1 VSVLHVQVT
10 FYTRRDCP
18 LCDKA
23 KAAIRASGADVEL
36 VEVDIDQ
43 DPELQRRFTDDV
55 PVIYVNG
62 REAFRHFVHPQA
74 FAAYVRG
81 VSPSLEFDRTPLEHD
96 EIRALMSHLQP
107 GWVYFNAHDL
117 RREYKFAN
125 FAEALAFTNRV
136 GAIAEKIDHHPD
148 IELGWG
154 RVQVMT
160 RTHSAQGVTRADFI
174 LAAGVDSIG
183 TI

>member
-1 VSVLHVQVT
+1 MQVT

-23 KAAIRASGADVEL
+23 KAAIRASGVDVDL
-36 VEVDIDQ
+36 IEVDIDE
-43 DPELQRRFTDDV
+43 DPQLKAKFTDDV
-55 PVIYVNG
+55 PVIYIDG
-62 REAFRHFVHPQA
+62 KEAFRHFVHPQA
-74 FAAYVRG
+74 FAAYARG
-81 VSPSLEFDRTPLEHD
+81 LTPAAGLDVTPLEHD
-96 EIRALMSHLQP
+96 EIRALLSHLEP
-107 GWVYFNAHDL
+107 GWTYHNAHDL

-136 GAIAEKIDHHPD
+136 GAIAEELGHHPE

-154 RVQVMT
+154 RVQVST
-160 RTHSAQGVTRADFI
+160 WTHSARSVTRADFL
-174 LAAGVDSIG
+174 LAARVDRVV

>member
-1 VSVLHVQVT
+1 MQVT

-23 KAAIRASGADVEL
+23 KAAIKASGAAVEL
-36 VEVDIDQ
+36 VEVDIDA
-43 DPELQRRFTDDV
+43 DPELHRRFTDDV
-55 PVIYVNG
+55 PVIYIDG

-81 VSPSLEFDRTPLEHD
+81 ASQAPLADDRTALEYD
-96 EIRALMSHLQP
+96 EIRALMNHLQP
-107 GWVYFNAHDL
+107 GWVYYNAHDL

-136 GAIAEKIDHHPD
+136 GAIAEELDHHPE
-148 IELGWG
+148 ILVGWG
-154 RVQVMT
+154 KVQIMT
-160 RTHSAQGVTRADFI
+160 WTHSAQGISRADFI
-174 LAAGVDSIG
+174 LAARVDSVV

>member
-1 VSVLHVQVT
+1 MQVT

-23 KAAIRASGADVEL
+23 KAAIRASGVEVEL
-36 VEVDIDQ
+36 VEIDIDD

-62 REAFRHFVHPQA
+62 KEAFRHFVHPQA
-74 FAAYVRG
+74 FAAYIRG
-81 VSPSLEFDRTPLEHD
+81 ASPALEFDRTKLEYD
-96 EIRALMSHLQP
+96 EIRALMGHLQP
-107 GWVYFNAHDL
+107 GWVYYNAHDL
-117 RREYKFAN
+117 RREFKFAD

-136 GAIAEKIDHHPD
+136 GAIAEELDHHPD

-154 RVQVMT
+154 RVQVST
-160 RTHSAQGVTRADFI
+160 WTHTAQSVTRADFI
-174 LAAGVDSIG
+174 LAAGVDSVV

>member
-1 VSVLHVQVT
+1 MQVT

-23 KAAIRASGADVEL
+23 KAAIRASGVDVEF
-36 VEVDIDQ
+36 VEVDIDD
-43 DPELQRRFTDDV
+43 DPELQRQFTDDV

-62 REAFRHFVHPQA
+62 KEAFRHFVHPQA
-74 FAAYVRG
+74 FASYARG
-81 VSPSLEFDRTPLEHD
+81 VSEKLEFDRAPLEYD

-107 GWVYFNAHDL
+107 GWVYYNSHDL

-125 FAEALAFTNRV
+125 FAEALAFTNRI
-136 GAIAEKIDHHPD
+136 GAIAEELDHHPE
-148 IELGWG
+148 ITFGWG
-154 RVQVMT
+154 RVQVVT
-160 RTHSAQGVTRADFI
+160 WTHSAQSVTRADFI
-174 LAAGVDSIG
+174 LAARVDSVV

>member
-1 VSVLHVQVT
+1 MKVT

-23 KAAIRASGADVEL
+23 KAAIKASGATVEL
-36 VEVDIDQ
+36 VEVDIDG
-43 DPELQRRFTDDV
+43 DPDLQRRFTDDV
-55 PVIYVNG
+55 PVIYIDG

-74 FAAYVRG
+74 FAAYIRG
-81 VSPSLEFDRTPLEHD
+81 ASNASPDGQPLEHD
-96 EIRALMSHLQP
+96 EIRALMHHLQRE
-107 GWVYFNAHDL
+107 WVYYNAHDL
-117 RREYKFAN
+117 RRTFKFAD

-136 GAIAEKIDHHPD
+136 GAIAEELGHHPD

-154 RVQVMT
+154 RVQLVL
-160 RTHSAQGVTRADFI
+160 RTHSANALTRADFI
-174 LAAGVDSIG
+174 LAARVDSAV